1 MEWVTIYAETI
12 QESNKSAK
20 SENKNKSGVTKGN
33 IGKKWVNPF
42 WSNVLF
48 LYLLIT
54 SENQRFSDVFRGYRN
69 GTLV

>member
-1 MEWVTIYAETI
+1 MLKPFKNLI
-12 QESNKSAK
+12 NLLNLK
-20 SENKNKSGVTKGN
+20 NKNKSGVTKGN